1 MYLFSVSRTKPN
13 GMDDVNVN
21 ELSDSPPVVMYKKFF
36 GEKIYEWKYPIGDG
50 FRVSF
55 KVKDITLSYGGGY
68 KVWCEILYLNY
79 RGERKIYS
87 SVMNTLQSYFRRTLN
102 TDLNLCSIDDVDIVI
117 LNRDTFEIVEKKS
130 SHTLMGGYDF
140 YNKSVSK
147 YSIFSPKDELT
158 SLTSYKLK
166 FLK

>member
-1 MYLFSVSRTKPN
+1 MYLFSVSSTKPN

-21 ELSDSPPVVMYKKFF
+21 GLSDSTPVVIYKKFF
-36 GEKIYEWKYPIGDG
+36 GEKIYEWKHPRGVG

-79 RGERKIYS
+79 RGERKIDS
-87 SVMNTLQSYFRRTLN
+87 SVMNTLQSYFRRQLSE
-102 TDLNLCSIDDVDIVI
+102 DFCLFSINDVDIVI
-117 LNRDTFEIVEKKS
+117 LNRDTFEIVDKKS

-158 SLTSYKLK
+158 SLTGYKLK
-166 FLK
+166 SY